1 MTKKF
6 NIHDWQ
12 AKRRNLTE
20 GYIGDDSLEDVMKRG
35 TADTILWHVATL
47 TDAGIL
53 GSNEKED
60 ALKALGHPSI
70 DQDLDTDDFNKWI
83 NDPYLEE
90 QDLTEHTV
98 NFSKKDM
105 ANLHKKGKIKKK
117 DDTGKEHTYVY
128 KGDLDEQDNFDSRFK
143 DAMSGAGFSDDEQD
157 DIMSRDIGS
166 PFPGSEDKDFDEDDV
181 RAIEDKAISL
191 GQLDRQRYMVD
202 IILPID
208 IPLSG
213 DEYEDEKTAEKIADF
228 YRKKMEYPEAY
239 TGTVDKRLRQYD

>member
-157 DIMSRDIGS
+157 DIMSRDIGD
-166 PFPGSEDKDFDEDDV
+166 PFLDDDDDITPGAELAS
-181 RAIEDKAISL
+181 RTIEK
-191 GQLDRQRYMVD
+191 
-202 IILPID
+202 
-208 IPLSG
+208 
-213 DEYEDEKTAEKIADF
+213 
-228 YRKKMEYPEAY
+228 
-239 TGTVDKRLRQYD
+239 LRQQYRGMSDQDMDDFSKEMVSHFLDNTAAQAAAKTFFGKREL